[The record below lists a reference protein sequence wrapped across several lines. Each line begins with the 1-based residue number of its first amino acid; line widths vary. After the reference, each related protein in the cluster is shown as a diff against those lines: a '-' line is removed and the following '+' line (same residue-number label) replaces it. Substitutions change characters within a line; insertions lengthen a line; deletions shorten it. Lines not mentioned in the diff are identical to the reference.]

1 FPDPEAPAPVR
12 FLPGFE
18 NALLS
23 HADRTRIVSDA
34 HRKRMW
40 KVNGLV
46 DPSFLVDGY
55 VAGTW
60 KVSQT
65 KREALLDIAPFD
77 APVPHAVQAEL
88 EAEGHRLLVFLA
100 PDTVGRGVF
109 VGDSVDA

>member
-1 FPDPEAPAPVR
+1 
-12 FLPGFE
+12 
-18 NALLS
+18 
-23 HADRTRIVSDA
+23 TRIVSDA

-60 KVSQT
+60 NVSQT

-77 APVPHAVQAEL
+77 APVPRAVRTEL
-88 EAEGHRLLVFLA
+88 EAEGLRLLSFLA
-100 PDTVGRGVF
+100 PRTERHNVV
-109 VGDSVDA
+109 VHSSVDA